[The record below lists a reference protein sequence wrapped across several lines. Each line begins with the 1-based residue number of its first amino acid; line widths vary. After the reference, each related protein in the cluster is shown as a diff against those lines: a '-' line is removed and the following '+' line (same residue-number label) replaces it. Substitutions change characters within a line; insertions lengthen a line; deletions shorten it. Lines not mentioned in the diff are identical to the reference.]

1 VLRAFESAST
11 VGSSMVIVDALDE
24 AAAGFYAA
32 MASCGCRNRC
42 VSLCRCVRLVW
53 ELNDDAFAFTASR

>member
-1 VLRAFESAST
+1 
-11 VGSSMVIVDALDE
+11 MVIVDALDE

-32 MASCGCRNRC
+32 MASRGCRNRC